1 MYEEFRELHQYN
13 FELREQVD
21 VKADHINLLKQ
32 KENQLNVEKAR
43 QEQDRAQM
51 QAVIDDLKVRY
62 HII

>member
-51 QAVIDDLKVRY
+51 QAVIDDLKMRY